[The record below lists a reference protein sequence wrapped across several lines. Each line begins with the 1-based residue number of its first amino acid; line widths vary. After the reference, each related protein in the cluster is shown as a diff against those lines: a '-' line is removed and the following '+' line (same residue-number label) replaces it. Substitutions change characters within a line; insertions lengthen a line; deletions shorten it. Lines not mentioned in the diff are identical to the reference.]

1 MYAKIKF
8 LGNQQVQRPVA
19 ATAAV
24 RAWCVDQLWPTSAL
38 LHGAWAH
45 FLHAPTNFVLHF
57 QQKFFSQNFVFFSRE
72 MNRIRR
78 AKDPKN
84 FAQLRP
90 FFDCSL
96 PEKFR
101 HPPEEKKQ
109 KYNELCAFS
118 SRSNGVTHIFAWL
131 AACCCLLPARKWR
144 KSPIKRKKEKA
155 DNSARSAVARKR
167 NEKEGREEE
176 KRVIS
181 CQSPRHS
188 GPLIN

>member
-1 MYAKIKF
+1 MRGASISSD
-8 LGNQQVQRPVA
+8 LHRHSC
-19 ATAAV
+19 TA
-24 RAWCVDQLWPTSAL
+24 RERIFFTHPPTS
-38 LHGAWAH
+38 
-45 FLHAPTNFVLHF
+45 FYISNKNFFHKILF
-57 QQKFFSQNFVFFSRE
+57 FFSRE

-90 FFDCSL
+90 FFVCLL

-101 HPPEEKKQ
+101 HPLEEKKQ

-188 GPLIN
+188 GPLINGNSGG

>member
-1 MYAKIKF
+1 MRGASISSD
-8 LGNQQVQRPVA
+8 LHRHSC
-19 ATAAV
+19 TA
-24 RAWCVDQLWPTSAL
+24 RERIFFTHPPTS
-38 LHGAWAH
+38 
-45 FLHAPTNFVLHF
+45 FYISNKNFFH
-57 QQKFFSQNFVFFSRE
+57 KINFFFPRNESNSSCERPE
-72 MNRIRR
+72 
-78 AKDPKN
+78 N

-90 FFDCSL
+90 FFFCLL

-101 HPPEEKKQ
+101 HPLEEKKQ
-109 KYNELCAFS
+109 KYNELCAFG

-188 GPLIN
+188 GPLINGNSGG